1 MKQEIMPEKLII
13 AANDQLPFSIGT
25 LINEKMIQMASLPG
39 NPVVCRNNFLDLP
52 EISPSD
58 LNLDGGIINIGAK
71 EDISDQ
77 DRERLAELLLNLN
90 PWRKGP
96 FNVFGVHIDTE
107 WRSDMKWGRI
117 ENLLSPLEGRKILDI
132 GCSNGYYMFKM
143 LPHNPAYVIGI
154 DPFPNFYYQFLSM
167 QKYLRSEKI
176 HYIPG
181 GFETLPGCEGL
192 FDTVFC
198 MGILYHRKSPFEL
211 MERINQILRKGG
223 ELVLETIIIPG
234 DTDMVL
240 CPESRYAKMRN
251 VYFLPT
257 LKTLKNWLLKS
268 GFKDI
273 RVLDVSKTTLEEQR
287 KTDWIESESLE
298 NFLDP
303 DDHEKTVE
311 GYPAPIRAAIAA
323 ISKTL

>member
-1 MKQEIMPEKLII
+1 MEQQILSEKLVV
-13 AANDQLPFSIGT
+13 AANDKLPRIIAD
-25 LINEKMIQMASLPG
+25 LINEKMEQAALMPG
-39 NPVVCRNNFLDLP
+39 VPETCRNIFLDLP
-52 EISPSD
+52 EIVPSN
-58 LNLDGGIINIGAK
+58 LNLINGIVGIGTQ

-77 DRERLAELLLNLN
+77 ERKKLSELLFRLN

-96 FNVFGVHIDTE
+96 FNVFGIHIDTE

-117 ENLLSPLEGRKILDI
+117 ENLLSPLEGRRILDI

-143 LPHNPAYVIGI
+143 LPHNPEYVIGI
-154 DPFPNFYYQFLSM
+154 DPYPNFYFQFLSL
-167 QKYLRSEKI
+167 QKYIRSEKT
-176 HYIPG
+176 HYIPA
-181 GFETLPGCEGL
+181 GFETLTGCEGL

-211 MERINQILRKGG
+211 LERISQILRKGG

-251 VYFLPT
+251 VFFIPT
-257 LKTLKNWLLKS
+257 LKTLLNWLLKS
-268 GFKDI
+268 GFKDL
-273 RVLDVSKTTLEEQR
+273 RVLDVSKTTIDEQR

-298 NFLDP
+298 SFLDP
-303 DDHEKTVE
+303 DDPEKTVE

-323 ISKTL
+323 ISK

>member
-1 MKQEIMPEKLII
+1 MEQQILSEKLVV
-13 AANDQLPFSIGT
+13 AANDKLPRIIAD
-25 LINEKMIQMASLPG
+25 LINEKMEQTALMPG
-39 NPVVCRNNFLDLP
+39 VPETCRNIFLDLP
-52 EISPSD
+52 EIAPSD
-58 LNLDGGIINIGAK
+58 LNLINGIVSIGTH

-77 DRERLAELLLNLN
+77 ERERVSELLFRLN

-96 FNVFGVHIDTE
+96 FNVFGIHIDTE

-117 ENLLSPLEGRKILDI
+117 ENLLSPLEGRRILDI

-143 LPHNPAYVIGI
+143 LPHNPEYVIGI
-154 DPFPNFYYQFLSM
+154 DPYPNFYFQFLSL
-167 QKYLRSEKI
+167 QKYIRSEKA
-176 HYIPG
+176 HYIPA
-181 GFETLPGCEGL
+181 GFEALTGCEHL

-211 MERINQILRKGG
+211 LERINQILRKGG

-251 VYFLPT
+251 VFFIPT
-257 LKTLKNWLLKS
+257 LKTLLNWLLKS
-268 GFKDI
+268 GFKDL
-273 RVLDVSKTTLEEQR
+273 RVLDVSKTNLDEQR

-298 NFLDP
+298 SFLDP
-303 DDHEKTVE
+303 GDPEKTVE
-311 GYPAPIRAAIAA
+311 GYPAPIRAAISA
-323 ISKTL
+323 ISK